1 MQGAF
6 NLTVLILFY
15 ATVTTVKIGFTAS
28 FVLLIQA
35 HFRINLF
42 GMIWQCGVPQVLSGK
57 IHIS

>member
-1 MQGAF
+1 MHGAF

-42 GMIWQCGVPQVLSGK
+42 GMIWQCFMPQVLSVK

>member
-1 MQGAF
+1 MHGAF

-42 GMIWQCGVPQVLSGK
+42 GMIWQCYMPQVLSVK